1 MEVFSGSVLI
11 AFLLTHNVCKAS
23 FYKGLSR
30 RVNRI
35 SGARQAPRKRS
46 MSERRYDSMKRKDP
60 SHVSHQVFEEICI
73 KIKCVI
79 ESEVLR

>member
-1 MEVFSGSVLI
+1 MLVAI
-11 AFLLTHNVCKAS
+11 LLTHYVCKACL
-23 FYKGLSR
+23 YIQGSR
-30 RVNRI
+30 RVNRL